1 MAAAAAKK
9 ESTSLSL
16 LLWKCM
22 VLKWKRSSLP
32 WPRNLGQKESGLVN
46 GPQRQKEAW
55 RRHIREVQA
64 WWQVRGLAG
73 AVLCDTRDLG
83 MKLLQW
89 HTLILEGQVK
99 VEMRYVC
106 PKVVKKM
113 LLKQARTGHWKKWAA
128 EHESEELREG
138 VWFDP
143 GERNE

>member
-1 MAAAAAKK
+1 M
-9 ESTSLSL
+9 
-16 LLWKCM
+16 
-22 VLKWKRSSLP
+22 
-32 WPRNLGQKESGLVN
+32 
-46 GPQRQKEAW
+46 
-55 RRHIREVQA
+55 
-64 WWQVRGLAG
+64 QVSGLAG

-128 EHESEELREG
+128 ELESEELREEG

-143 GERNE
+143 SERNE